1 MKILYWKGYKW
12 LLSQNKRVR
21 IDFSGYRQHETLAK
35 DIKLFNQHL
44 SIMQLQNFNCNL
56 KHLVKV
62 EFLIYSKSIPPYTTP
77 NCPDPRI
84 SSENT

>member
-35 DIKLFNQHL
+35 DIRLFNQHL
-44 SIMQLQNFNCNL
+44 SIMQLQNFNYNL
-56 KHLVKV
+56 KHLV
-62 EFLIYSKSIPPYTTP
+62 SIPPYTTP